1 MGLTSGVETDPAGPL
16 SIWAVSDGRAGIEA
30 QALGLAEAV
39 AAATPGE
46 SRITVKRLRWRAGL
60 ERLPTRLIPAAPWIV
75 AAGSDAPAP
84 PWPDVWIGCGRAAIP
99 FAIALRRQSR
109 GRTFVVQVQ
118 DPRRPARL
126 FDLVVPPTHDR
137 LEGPSV
143 FSILGA
149 PHRATPARLAAERA
163 RFAERLDVLPRPLAA
178 VLVGGRSRAF
188 DLPPDRAAALADAV
202 EAVLDAEGG
211 AALVTFSRRTPPA
224 AAALIR
230 VRLQDRP
237 GWIWDGEGDNPY
249 FAFLAAADRF
259 LVTADSINMVAEAA
273 STGRPVQIVPVAGR
287 QARKDCFHADL
298 LARGAARPWRGA
310 PEHWTYA
317 PLRETERAAA
327 EVLRRRADR
336 RRALASETV

>member
-1 MGLTSGVETDPAGPL
+1 M
-16 SIWAVSDGRAGIEA
+16 
-30 QALGLAEAV
+30 AEA
-39 AAATPGE
+39 ASCA
-46 SRITVKRLRWRAGL
+46 SRLTVKRLRWRAGI
-60 ERLPTRLIPAAPWIV
+60 ERLPTRLVPAAPWV
-75 AAGSDAPAP
+75 LAARSDALAP

-99 FAIALRRQSR
+99 FAIALRRRSR
-109 GRTFVVQVQ
+109 GRTLVVQVQ

-126 FDLVVPPTHDR
+126 FDLVVPPSHDR
-137 LEGPSV
+137 LAGPGV
-143 FSILGA
+143 FPILGA
-149 PHRATPARLAAERA
+149 PHRVTPARLAAERA
-163 RFAERLDVLPRPLAA
+163 RFAGRLDALPRPLTA
-178 VLVGGRSRAF
+178 VLVGGRSKAF
-188 DLPPDRAAALADAV
+188 DLPPDHAAALAEAV

-211 AALVTFSRRTPPA
+211 AVLLTFSRRTPAA

-230 VRLQDRP
+230 GRLAGRP

-287 QARKDCFHADL
+287 QARKDRFHADL
-298 LARGAARPWRGA
+298 LARGVARPWRGA

-336 RRALASETV
+336 RRALASETA